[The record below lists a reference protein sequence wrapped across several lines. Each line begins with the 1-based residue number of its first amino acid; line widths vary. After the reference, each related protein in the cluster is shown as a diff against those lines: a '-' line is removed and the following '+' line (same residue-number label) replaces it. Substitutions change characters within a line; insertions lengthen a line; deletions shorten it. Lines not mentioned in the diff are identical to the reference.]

1 MASVLAG
8 TKYRGEFEER
18 IRDILA
24 EIRRAGNMILFVDEM
39 HTIVGAGS
47 AEGAIDAAN
56 LLKPALGRGEVQI
69 IGATTLEEYRKY
81 IEKDAALERRFRQV
95 LVREP
100 TKEQTLDILR
110 GLRRDSSSTT
120 ASASQTR
127 HCLRRSSSRAG
138 IWPTGFCRTRR
149 SIW

>member
-56 LLKPALGRGEVQI
+56 LLKPALGRGEI
-69 IGATTLEEYRKY
+69 
-81 IEKDAALERRFRQV
+81 AAH
-95 LVREP
+95 
-100 TKEQTLDILR
+100 
-110 GLRRDSSSTT
+110 RRDD
-120 ASASQTR
+120 
-127 HCLRRSSSRAG
+127 AG
-138 IWPTGFCRTRR
+138 GVPQVH
-149 SIW
+149 

>member
-1 MASVLAG
+1 
-8 TKYRGEFEER
+8 
-18 IRDILA
+18 
-24 EIRRAGNMILFVDEM
+24 MILFVDEM

-110 GLRRDSSSTT
+110 GLRPGLE
-120 ASASQTR
+120 R
-127 HCLRRSSSRAG
+127 HHRIRISDEATVCGGRALVPLSG
-138 IWPTGFCRTRR
+138 RPVFAGQGGRFGR
-149 SIW
+149 